1 MYAQYLTE
9 ERSEEMKKILLASLL
24 ITIIVSICTTIC
36 TKGETFVQTQYTIKE
51 GDTLYSIAEDYGV
64 KDWRKWVYE
73 TRKANNITNCGALQ
87 PGQIITI
94 EVKE

>member
-24 ITIIVSICTTIC
+24 ITIVVSVCTTIY
-36 TKGETFVQTQYTIKE
+36 TKEETTVQKQYTIKA
-51 GDTLYSIAEDYGV
+51 GDTLYSIAGDYGV

-73 TRKANNITNCGALQ
+73 TREANNITDCGKLQ
-87 PGQIITI
+87 PGQTITI